1 MNTAV
6 LCGGKGTRLGYDGQ
20 KCCVPVNGRPFLLHR
35 LDQLVRCGATQLHLL
50 VSHEAEEVFSVV
62 GKWESP
68 IPINYIYDD
77 GAGPWEAVRD
87 AVYDDDG
94 RLLDIIDTPTFWV
107 ANGDTWLEEPLQP
120 SWRPN
125 AVPLMVVTTNDE
137 TEPHNIDGKYL
148 DCGLYRVSRK
158 HPVPAIWSYRVIDTR
173 PFTMNTPEQLEE
185 LRAHLG

>member
-1 MNTAV
+1 MVDLPVNVAV

-20 KCCVPVNGRPFLLHR
+20 KCCVPVHGRPFLLHR
-35 LDQLVRCGATQLHLL
+35 LDQLVRCGATSLHLL
-50 VSHEAEEVFSVV
+50 VSHEAEDVFSTV
-62 GKWESP
+62 GKWEPS

-77 GAGPWEAVRD
+77 GDGPWAAVED
-87 AVYDDDG
+87 AVDF
-94 RLLDIIDTPTFWV
+94 IDAGTFWV

-158 HPVPAIWSYRVIDTR
+158 HPVPSVWSYRVIDTR
-173 PFTMNTPEQLEE
+173 PYTMNTPEQLED
-185 LRAHLG
+185 LREALG